1 MAWLDDRIWAHPK
14 IRDVPR
20 ATRWEYAA
28 AIAYSSGFGTKGILT
43 AGQLR
48 AIECRPNDRKLL
60 IEVGLWI
67 DQNDGAIRINDWDEH
82 NGKRDARRESD
93 RARKR
98 ADRAKTAKTSAGQ
111 GADSPQN
118 GVRTQNE
125 RPQDVLARARR
136 RPPDD
141 GSDRVTE
148 EGLTTESA
156 AGVQGTSS
164 TSESHY
170 AETEQPGDPAAAV
183 ESPTESDIRDACTR
197 FGADL
202 NVVEPV
208 ARQLPGAIFAAVVMK
223 HTAKVA
229 RGSAR
234 EVPALFVDLLKR
246 ELKDQAK
253 AVAKTTRVMPP
264 TRLPEDERP
273 VKVEGEDWVRHIVPT
288 LTRHPFERVAA
299 LIDERAEAED
309 WTPAELEQRQHLAL
323 ELHQA
328 EAA

>member
-1 MAWLDDRIWAHPK
+1 MARQRFIWPAIWDDPDLASLAEGAHLLYIGCFSVADDDGRLDGNPVHLRASVFPY
-14 IRDVPR
+14 R
-20 ATRWEYAA
+20 ATTHRTVKRWRDEIAATCSNFHIYDVAGREYIQFLNWPEFQKPKYPSPSKLPPPPGFSRKDSRNWFRNDSPSVSGSDSSTGRDGLGREKQEKLATKAA
-28 AIAYSSGFGTKGILT
+28 ASTK
-43 AGQLR
+43 
-48 AIECRPNDRKLL
+48 
-60 IEVGLWI
+60 
-67 DQNDGAIRINDWDEH
+67 
-82 NGKRDARRESD
+82 S
-93 RARKR
+93 
-98 ADRAKTAKTSAGQ
+98 
-111 GADSPQN
+111 
-118 GVRTQNE
+118 
-125 RPQDVLARARR
+125 
-136 RPPDD
+136 
-141 GSDRVTE
+141 
-148 EGLTTESA
+148 
-156 AGVQGTSS
+156 TSS

-183 ESPTESDIRDACTR
+183 ESPTEQDIRDACQR

-202 NVVEPV
+202 NIVEPI

-223 HTAKVA
+223 HTVKVA

-288 LTRHPFERVAA
+288 LARHPFDRVAHF
-299 LIDERAEAED
+299 IGERAEVEL
-309 WTPAELEQRQHLAL
+309 WTHDELEQRLAIAR